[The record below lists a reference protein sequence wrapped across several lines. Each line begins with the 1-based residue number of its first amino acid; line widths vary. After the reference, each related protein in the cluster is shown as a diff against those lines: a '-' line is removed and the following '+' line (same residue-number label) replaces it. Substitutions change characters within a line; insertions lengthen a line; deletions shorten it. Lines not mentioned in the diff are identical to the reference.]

1 MANPRTIAKLQARIL
16 ERAAYCVEFE
26 LSDPRLGMVTLTR
39 CELTNDLSQ
48 AKIFYTVLGGGVEK
62 RQTQRVLE
70 DAAGFV
76 QRQVGRV
83 LQTRRIP
90 RISWIHD
97 EAIEYADE
105 MDRKIREA
113 LAEDAR
119 VRGLPAAASESE
131 DDSEADEVEREYE
144 EFLDAQDGDE
154 GRSGEGR
161 G

>member
-1 MANPRTIAKLQARIL
+1 
-16 ERAAYCVEFE
+16 
-26 LSDPRLGMVTLTR
+26 
-39 CELTNDLSQ
+39 
-48 AKIFYTVLGGGVEK
+48 GGVEK

-90 RISWIHD
+90 RITWIHD
-97 EAIEYADE
+97 EAVEYADE

-113 LAEDAR
+113 LTKDAQ
-119 VRGLPAAASESE
+119 VRGDQVEEATEEE
-131 DDSEADEVEREYE
+131 DEEDVVEREYE
-144 EFLDAQDGDE
+144 EFLDARDEGDE
-154 GRSGEGR
+154 RAGESR